1 MDQDLPEHV
10 QAETISES
18 NSLEQE
24 GPELDTKIDVVCEEG
39 ASDNGQMEQF
49 EVINDVSKSDN
60 EVKSIFKVMFEYLVK
75 PANFLLEL

>member
-10 QAETISES
+10 QAETIKES

-39 ASDNGQMEQF
+39 ASDDSEMKQFEVQF
-49 EVINDVSKSDN
+49 EVINDVPTNVN
-60 EVKSIFKVMFEYLVK
+60 EVKN
-75 PANFLLEL
+75 NF